1 MKDIIFIDSEI
12 SSNGKICDLGAVK
25 DNNSFCHT
33 KDKNEFKRF
42 ISNSE
47 YVIGH
52 NIIDFDL
59 KYISDC
65 VPNNVKIIDTL
76 FLSPLLFP
84 KKPYHSLVKDDK
96 IYTEDVNNPLSDAK
110 KAKDLFYNEVDKW
123 NNLFGSL
130 KNIFGSLLE
139 KSIYFKD
146 FLFYCGWKKPFFYN
160 LKNDILRTFRSLIC
174 ENSNLDDLINNNPIE
189 LAYALSLIYVDHKE
203 SLTPFWVIKRFPKV
217 ETIIKLL
224 RGTKCKGCPYCN
236 NKFDAKKRLKEIFN
250 YDDFRKYGENED
262 EPLQE
267 DAVNAA
273 IKGESLL
280 AIFPTGGGKS
290 LTFQLPALIDGETSK
305 ALTVVIS
312 PLQSL
317 MKDQVDN
324 LENKGIIDSVTING
338 LLDHIERKKAIDKVR
353 EGIATIL
360 YISPESLRS
369 KTIENLLLS
378 RNVTRFVI
386 DEAHCFSSWGQDF
399 RVDYLYIGEF
409 IRNLQ
414 EKKGNGC
421 KIAVSCFT
429 ATAKQKVISDIR
441 DYFKEQLG
449 LDLHIF
455 ATNSSRKNLKYQVIN
470 AKNDDEKDEILMN
483 LIKEKKCPT
492 IIYVSTAKTS
502 CKLADK
508 LTKHELEALPFNGKM
523 DSKDK
528 VINQDAFIK
537 GSENGGVD
545 IMVATSAFGMG
556 VDKAN
561 VGLVVHYEISD
572 SLENYVQE
580 AGRAGRDPS
589 LNADCY
595 VLFNEKDLD
604 THFGLL
610 TNAKLTINEIQNVW
624 RAIKKMTK
632 GKENLCCSALDI
644 AKEAGYQNDEG
655 KDIETRI
662 KTAINALESS
672 GYLKRGQNSPRVFAS
687 GIKVKNYIEA
697 CNKIDNSSLFNN
709 EEKQNA
715 KRIVQNL
722 ISQNSKSINL
732 DNNETRIDYLAN
744 ILGIDNRTVVECIT
758 KLRQIEV
765 LADTNDMILFYDKS
779 QLHKKNELLSSI
791 IIIENYLLENVLNDT
806 DKIIDL
812 KQINDEMIKINFKKT
827 NIKILKIILNHWAN
841 NEYIEKNLSTNDC
854 RYVIKQLKTKKEID
868 TLIHHKQ
875 YLMKFA
881 FIYFKKL
888 IYKESAESGKFKFS
902 INELINENNNQISL
916 INTKCSLTDMEDA
929 LYYLQKIGVI
939 DIDGGFL
946 VIYNKMQ
953 IRRKIL
959 DNNIQYKKKDYEKL
973 SEYYKLK
980 IQQIHIVGRY
990 ANMMVENMEDA
1001 KIFVKDYFGMDYKL
1015 FIKKYFKGHEN
1026 EINKS
1031 ITSKKYHELFDSLS
1045 DKQREIIDDEDNQRI
1060 AVIAGP
1066 GSGKTRVL
1074 VHKLAALLTLEDVK
1088 SEQLLMLTF
1097 SRAAAI
1103 EFKDRLHDLI
1113 GDAAYYVDIKTFH
1126 SYCFDLIG
1134 RIGNEADFDN
1144 VIPNAIQMIENGEVE
1159 NEKITKSVIVID
1171 EAQDMTVNE
1180 YNLINTIIKH
1190 NDNIKVI
1197 AVGDD
1202 DQNIYEFRHSDSKY
1216 MYELANNFNGKV
1228 YELLT
1233 NYRSCKNIIDV
1244 TNQFANLIKNRFKK
1258 HKIEPIRNE
1267 NGNVTITKCI
1277 SENLEEPIVN
1287 DVIKNKLPGKT
1298 AILTRTNEQASKI
1311 FGLLIKNG
1319 SKPKLIDN
1327 DDSIKLINCIEIKF
1341 FISKLDNK
1349 IPVISDENW
1358 NQAKASTTKKYEK
1371 SSNFSILENLW
1382 KTFETKTKTK
1392 YYCDFINFVLESEY
1406 SDFIDLKETNI
1417 VVSTIHKSKG
1427 HEFDNVFILLDN
1439 LSLKNDEEK
1448 RKIYVGMTRAK
1459 NNLHIYINNDSLNDL
1474 LKKPCVNLLQD
1485 NKIYNEPNELKFQL
1499 TLSDVNLSSFKDT
1512 NNYNKK
1518 ERILND
1524 LIPGMKLKNSNNKL
1538 IAPNNVAFYLSKAE
1552 TEKIN
1557 KWINKGYIIYKS
1569 IIRNIVSWIDKDD
1582 IEKNEW
1588 LIILPEIYLRKENIN
1603 QEEKSLKDNKL
1614 TNEEKERI
1622 LLNKLKEIRKKLA
1635 NEKNV
1640 PAFVIFDDKTLLN
1653 MVEKKP
1659 LTLADFLTVKGV
1671 GNVKAELYG
1680 QIFID
1685 EIKKVLTRI

>member
-160 LKNDILRTFRSLIC
+160 LKNDILKTFRSLIC
-174 ENSNLDDLINNNPIE
+174 ENSNLDDLINNNSIE

-338 LLDHIERKKAIDKVR
+338 LLDPIERKKAIDKVR

-399 RVDYLYIGEF
+399 RVDYLYIGDF

-429 ATAKQKVISDIR
+429 ATAKQKVISDIKE
-441 DYFKEQLG
+441 YFYEKLG
-449 LDLHIF
+449 LDLKIF
-455 ATNSSRKNLKYQVIN
+455 ATNSSRKNLTYQV
-470 AKNDDEKDEILMN
+470 KKVDEKDKYDILRD
-483 LIKEKKCPT
+483 LIIEKKCPT
-492 IIYVSTAKTS
+492 IVYVSSTKITHE
-502 CKLADK
+502 LADK
-508 LTKHELEALPFNGKM
+508 LTKDGLKALPFNGKM

-528 VINQDAFIK
+528 VINQDAFIR

-589 LNADCY
+589 LNAECF

-604 THFGLL
+604 THFRLL
-610 TNAKLTINEIQNVW
+610 TETKLTINEIQNVW

-644 AKEAGYQNDEG
+644 AKEAGYQSDE
-655 KDIETRI
+655 DVETRI
-662 KTAINALESS
+662 RTAINALESS
-672 GYLKRGQNSPRVFAS
+672 GYLERGQNSPRVFAS

-697 CNKIDNSSLFNN
+697 CNKIDNSNLFNE
-709 EEKQNA
+709 EEKINA
-715 KRIVQNL
+715 KRIIQNL

-732 DNNETRIDYLAN
+732 DNNETRIDYLASL
-744 ILGIDNRTVVECIT
+744 LGLDNRTVIECIT

-779 QLHKKNELLSSI
+779 QIHKKNELLSSTI
-791 IIIENYLLENVLNDT
+791 NIENYLLENILNDT

-812 KQINDEMIKINFKKT
+812 KQINDEMIKNNIKKT
-827 NIKILKIILNHWAN
+827 NIKTLKIILNHWAN

-854 RYVIKQLKTKKEID
+854 RYVIKQLKTKKEISN
-868 TLIHHKQ
+868 LINQKVH
-875 YLMKFA
+875 LMWFA
-881 FIYFKKL
+881 FSYLKNI
-888 IYKESAESGKFKFS
+888 IYKENVESGKFKFS
-902 INELINENNNQISL
+902 INELINENNNQVSL
-916 INTKCSLTDMEDA
+916 INSKCSLVDMEDA

-980 IQQIHIVGRY
+980 IQQIHIVGQY
-990 ANMMVENMEDA
+990 ANMMVENIEDA
-1001 KIFVKDYFGMDYKL
+1001 LMFVKDYFGMDYKY

-1045 DKQREIIDDEDNQRI
+1045 SKQREIIDDVDHQRI

-1103 EFKDRLHDLI
+1103 EFKERLYDLI
-1113 GDAAYYVDIKTFH
+1113 GKAAYYVDIKTFH

-1134 RIGNEADFDN
+1134 RIGNEEDFDK

-1171 EAQDMTVNE
+1171 EAQDMTFFE
-1180 YNLINTIIKH
+1180 YNLVNTLIKH
-1190 NDNIKVI
+1190 NDNIKII

-1216 MYELANNFNGKV
+1216 MYELANNYNGKI

-1233 NYRSCKNIIDV
+1233 NYRSSRNVINV
-1244 TNQFANLIKNRFKK
+1244 TNQFAKLIHHRLKK
-1258 HKIEPIRNE
+1258 HDIEPIRNE
-1267 NGNVTITKCI
+1267 DGNVIITKYI
-1277 SENLEEPIVN
+1277 SKNLEEPIVN

-1298 AILTRTNEQASKI
+1298 AILTQTNEQALKI
-1311 FGLLIKNG
+1311 LGLLNKNNIKA
-1319 SKPKLIDN
+1319 KLIAN
-1327 DDSIKLINCIEIKF
+1327 DDSLKLIKCIEIKF
-1341 FISKLDNK
+1341 FINELDHK
-1349 IPVISDENW
+1349 TPIISDENW
-1358 NQAKASTTKKYEK
+1358 NQAKENTTLKYKNSINFPILKK
-1371 SSNFSILENLW
+1371 LW
-1382 KTFETKTKTK
+1382 KTFEITTKTK
-1392 YYCDFINFVLESEY
+1392 YYSDFINYVCESQY

-1427 HEFDNVFILLDN
+1427 HEFDNVHILLDN
-1439 LSLKNDEEK
+1439 PFLKNDEEK

-1459 NNLHIYINNDSLNDL
+1459 NNLHIHINNNTLNYL
-1474 LKKPCVNLLQD
+1474 LNNSSINLQEDKKT
-1485 NKIYNEPNELKFQL
+1485 YNEPNELIFQL
-1499 TLSDVNLSSFKDT
+1499 SLCDINLSGFKDT
-1512 NNYNKK
+1512 NNYKKK

-1524 LIPGMKLKNSNNKL
+1524 LIPGMELKYIDNKL
-1538 IAPNNVAFYLSKAE
+1538 IAPNNIIFNLSKAE
-1552 TEKIN
+1552 CEKIN
-1557 KWINKGYIIYKS
+1557 EWLNKGYIVYKS

-1582 IEKNEW
+1582 VEKSEW
-1588 LIILPEIYLRKENIN
+1588 FIILPEIYLRKETLN
-1603 QEEKSLKDNKL
+1603 QENNSLINNEQ
-1614 TNEEKERI
+1614 TNEKIDR
-1622 LLNKLKEIRKKLA
+1622 LLIKNLKEIRKQLA
-1635 NEKNV
+1635 KEKNV
-1640 PAFVIFDDKTLLN
+1640 PAYIIFDDKTLIN

-1659 LTLADFLTVKGV
+1659 LTIAEFLSVKGV
-1671 GNVKAELYG
+1671 GNFKAELYG

-1685 EIKKVLTRI
+1685 EIKKVLTKI

>member
-123 NNLFGSL
+123 NNLFGFL

-146 FLFYCGWKKPFFYN
+146 FLFYCGWKKPIFYN
-160 LKNDILRTFRSLIC
+160 LKNDILKTFRSLIC
-174 ENSNLDDLINNNPIE
+174 ENSNLDDLINNYPIE

-338 LLDHIERKKAIDKVR
+338 LLDPIERKKAIDKVR

-399 RVDYLYIGEF
+399 RVDYLYIGDF

-429 ATAKQKVISDIR
+429 ATAKQKVISDIKE
-441 DYFKEQLG
+441 YFYEKLG
-449 LDLHIF
+449 LDLKIF
-455 ATNSSRKNLKYQVIN
+455 ATNSSRKNLTYQV
-470 AKNDDEKDEILMN
+470 KKVDEKDKYDILRD
-483 LIKEKKCPT
+483 LIIEKKCPT
-492 IIYVSTAKTS
+492 IVYVSSTKITHE
-502 CKLADK
+502 LADK
-508 LTKHELEALPFNGKM
+508 LTKDGLKALPFNGKM

-589 LNADCY
+589 LNAECF

-604 THFGLL
+604 THFRLL
-610 TNAKLTINEIQNVW
+610 TETKLTINEIQNVW

-632 GKENLCCSALDI
+632 GKENLCCSALDV
-644 AKEAGYQNDEG
+644 AKEAGYQSDE
-655 KDIETRI
+655 DVETRI
-662 KTAINALESS
+662 RTAINALESS
-672 GYLKRGQNSPRVFAS
+672 GYLERGQNSPRVFAS

-697 CNKIDNSSLFNN
+697 CNKIDNSNLFNE
-709 EEKQNA
+709 EEKINA
-715 KRIVQNL
+715 KRIIQNL

-732 DNNETRIDYLAN
+732 DNNETRIDYLASL
-744 ILGIDNRTVVECIT
+744 LGLDNRTVIECIT

-779 QLHKKNELLSSI
+779 QIHKKNELLSSTI
-791 IIIENYLLENVLNDT
+791 NIENYLLENVLNDT

-812 KQINDEMIKINFKKT
+812 KQINDEMIKNNIKKT
-827 NIKILKIILNHWAN
+827 NIKTLKIILNHWAN

-854 RYVIKQLKTKKEID
+854 RYVIKQLKTKKEISN
-868 TLIHHKQ
+868 LINQKVH
-875 YLMKFA
+875 LMWFA
-881 FIYFKKL
+881 FSYLKNI
-888 IYKESAESGKFKFS
+888 IYKESVESGKFKFS
-902 INELINENNNQISL
+902 INELINENNNQVSL
-916 INTKCSLTDMEDA
+916 INTKCSLVDMEDA

-980 IQQIHIVGRY
+980 IQQIHIVGQY
-990 ANMMVENMEDA
+990 ANMMVENIEDA
-1001 KIFVKDYFGMDYKL
+1001 LMFVKDYFGMDYKY

-1045 DKQREIIDDEDNQRI
+1045 SRQREIIDDADHQRI

-1103 EFKDRLHDLI
+1103 EFKERLYDLI
-1113 GDAAYYVDIKTFH
+1113 GKAAYYVDIKTFH

-1134 RIGNEADFDN
+1134 RIGNEEDFDK

-1171 EAQDMTVNE
+1171 EAQDMTFFE
-1180 YNLINTIIKH
+1180 YNLVNTLIKH
-1190 NDNIKVI
+1190 NDNIKII

-1216 MYELANNFNGKV
+1216 MYELANNYNGKI

-1233 NYRSCKNIIDV
+1233 NYRSSKNIINV
-1244 TNQFANLIKNRFKK
+1244 TNQFAKLIHHRLKK
-1258 HKIEPIRNE
+1258 HDIEPIRNE
-1267 NGNVTITKCI
+1267 DGNVIITKYI
-1277 SENLEEPIVN
+1277 SKNLEEPIVN
-1287 DVIKNKLPGKT
+1287 DVIKNKLNGKT
-1298 AILTRTNEQASKI
+1298 AILTQTNEQALKI
-1311 FGLLIKNG
+1311 LGLLNKNNIKA
-1319 SKPKLIDN
+1319 KLIAN
-1327 DDSIKLINCIEIKF
+1327 DDSLKLIKCIEIKF
-1341 FISKLDNK
+1341 FINELDHK
-1349 IPVISDENW
+1349 TPIISDENW
-1358 NQAKASTTKKYEK
+1358 NQAKEKTTLKYNN
-1371 SSNFSILENLW
+1371 SINFPILKNLW
-1382 KTFETKTKTK
+1382 KTFEITTKTK
-1392 YYCDFINFVLESEY
+1392 YYSDFINFICESQY
-1406 SDFIDLKETNI
+1406 SDFIDLKEANI
-1417 VVSTIHKSKG
+1417 IVSTIHKSKG
-1427 HEFDNVFILLDN
+1427 HEFDNVHILLDN
-1439 LSLKNDEEK
+1439 PILKNDEEK

-1459 NNLHIYINNDSLNDL
+1459 NNLHIHINNNSLNYL
-1474 LKKPCVNLLQD
+1474 LNNSCVNLLED
-1485 NKIYNEPNELKFQL
+1485 NKTYNEPNELIFQL
-1499 TLSDVNLSSFKDT
+1499 SLSDINLSSFKDK
-1512 NNYNKK
+1512 NNYKKK
-1518 ERILND
+1518 EKILND
-1524 LIPGMKLKNSNNKL
+1524 LIPGMELKYIDNKL
-1538 IAPNNVAFYLSKAE
+1538 IAPNNIIFNLSKAE
-1552 TEKIN
+1552 CEKIN
-1557 KWINKGYIIYKS
+1557 EWLNKGYIVYKS

-1582 IEKNEW
+1582 VEKNEW
-1588 LIILPEIYLRKENIN
+1588 LIILPDIYLRKETLN
-1603 QEEKSLKDNKL
+1603 QENNYLINKQ
-1614 TNEEKERI
+1614 TNEKIDRLI
-1622 LLNKLKEIRKKLA
+1622 INNLKEIRKQLA
-1635 NEKNV
+1635 KEKNV
-1640 PAFVIFDDKTLLN
+1640 PAYIIFDDKTLIN

-1659 LTLADFLTVKGV
+1659 LNLAEFLSVKGV

-1685 EIKKVLTRI
+1685 EIKKVLKNI